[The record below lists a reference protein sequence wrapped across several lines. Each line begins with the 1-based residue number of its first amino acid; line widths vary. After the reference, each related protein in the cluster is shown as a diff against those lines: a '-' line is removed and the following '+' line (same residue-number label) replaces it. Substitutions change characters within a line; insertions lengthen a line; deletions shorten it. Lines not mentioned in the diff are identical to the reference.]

1 MRSGAFGRV
10 LRFAIP
16 AGIMAAAAAFFT
28 YGLAISSPIAADLPE
43 ARTATTIT
51 MILVGLWILV
61 ELIQPLT
68 RQRMSLVA
76 ALSLASVMILITPF
90 GRTFFAL
97 VIPSLQVWGVII
109 GVTIVAILL
118 VHWSLIGVDRLW
130 HVNQKRRVR
139 EAAAAGDRGVERA

>member
-1 MRSGAFGRV
+1 
-10 LRFAIP
+10 
-16 AGIMAAAAAFFT
+16 
-28 YGLAISSPIAADLPE
+28 
-43 ARTATTIT
+43 

-68 RQRMSLVA
+68 RERVSLVA
-76 ALSLASVMILITPF
+76 ALGAASVLILITPF

-109 GVTIVAILL
+109 GVTIVAIFL

-130 HVNQKRRVR
+130 HLDQERRAR
-139 EAAAAGDRGVERA
+139 ETSSAGDRGITRA